1 MPFRPGVIGAVL
13 AVSLAVP
20 AGASAADQNVSALA
34 NDTFSPDDVTVNAG
48 ESVTWRNMGGGN
60 HNVVLDQGNTALNS
74 PSTSNWTLAHTF
86 NDVGVFQYYCQIHGD
101 PGGMGMS
108 GVVRVVAA
116 PPPPPGGGPPTP
128 TPPGGSPPGGNPPSG
143 PGAPG
148 GDRKALSVSLKF
160 SDATPLAGKRVR
172 VFGVVKPAR
181 DGRKVQIQ
189 KRLRSGKFKAIATA
203 RLKAAPGDKSVY
215 ALRLRLSADTVL
227 RARVAGDDE
236 VATGLSKG
244 RKLDVHR
251 PA

>member
-1 MPFRPGVIGAVL
+1 MPFRLGAIAVVL
-13 AVSLAVP
+13 AVAVTVAGD
-20 AGASAADQNVSALA
+20 AGAADM
-34 NDTFSPDDVTVNAG
+34 TVNALSG
-48 ESVTWRNMGGGN
+48 PNRFAPASVTINQGDTVTWHNMSGT
-60 HNVVLDQGNTALNS
+60 HNVQFNDGSYEMPAN
-74 PSTSNWTLAHTF
+74 PSSSMWTVTRTF
-86 NDVGVFQYYCQIHGD
+86 NTPGTFTYICRQHGTS
-101 PGGMGMS
+101 MS
-108 GVVRVVAA
+108 GSVTVQAA
-116 PPPPPGGGPPTP
+116 PPPPPGEPPPGPPAP
-128 TPPGGSPPGGNPPSG
+128 TPPGGNPPGGNPPTG

-148 GDRKALSVSLKF
+148 PGVDALAVTLKL

-189 KRLRSGKFKAIATA
+189 KRLRSGKFKTIATA

-215 ALRLRLSADTVL
+215 SLRLRLSADAVL
-227 RARVAGDDE
+227 RARVAGGDE